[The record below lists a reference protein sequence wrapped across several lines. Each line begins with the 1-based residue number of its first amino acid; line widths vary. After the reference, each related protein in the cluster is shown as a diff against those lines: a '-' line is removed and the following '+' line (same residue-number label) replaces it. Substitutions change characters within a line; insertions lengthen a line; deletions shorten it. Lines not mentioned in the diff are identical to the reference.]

1 MAGISWNDRGW
12 VVLSGMIEYVPAFTL
27 VPRLILSLR
36 ELYARDLQGRRG
48 SEIDT
53 AFGLALAPA
62 RDALASTIV
71 FADGGESEDEEQGE
85 VVQMEERVVLNA
97 GEGA

>member
-62 RDALASTIV
+62 RDTVASLVV
-71 FADGGESEDEEQGE
+71 FADGGQSEDEEQGE
-85 VVQMEERVVLNA
+85 VIQMEERAVSNA
-97 GEGA
+97 GECA